1 MNIIY
6 ELLMWNW
13 YGLIILFQGVIILI
27 ELANSY
33 SAQANIKVIGVGGA
47 GNNAVNRM
55 IEDGAPTIEFIA
67 ANTDDQVLKTSK
79 SSIRI
84 QLGDKLTRGLGAGGR
99 PEIGM
104 KAAEESSDEI
114 AQALEGTD
122 MLFITA
128 GMGGGTGTGAAPVIA
143 SIAKERG
150 ILTVGVVTKPFKF
163 EGRPRMKNAENG
175 IEELRKAVDTL
186 VVIPNQRLMEV
197 IDKGTSLNDSFKK
210 ADEVLRQGVLGIS
223 ELITDPGIINLD
235 FSDIRTVMSDK
246 GMAHMGV
253 GRANG
258 KNKAEQAA
266 QSAINSP
273 LLETSITGAKHVIYS
288 IAGDK
293 DLTLNDVEVAS
304 EIIGN
309 AIDPDANIIFGT
321 SVDDELKDE
330 IVITVIATGLD
341 NVGEV
346 QSVQSQDTANAQ
358 PVNVQQSQPAYV
370 VSGAQPVE
378 EKQISKQG
386 QQPARNTASELPFEI
401 PIFLQNNPR
410 K

>member
-1 MNIIY
+1 
-6 ELLMWNW
+6 
-13 YGLIILFQGVIILI
+13 LI